1 VTRTAPVRLGM
12 IGCGLIAQAHGLAAL
27 QIHDRLRFVACM
39 SRRRESAEV
48 WAKTMNIDPAHAYD
62 DLGAMLRRE
71 QLDGAVIAT
80 WPADHRSHIESCLEH
95 GLRYV
100 LCEKAL
106 VTRVA
111 DALAI
116 WERAQSL
123 GAVVVEGFM
132 YRHHPAVVRL
142 RERVMSG
149 ALGAIDNIHAT
160 FHMLD
165 ESTASNEGRS
175 WRQRADAGGGV
186 PCDFLCYPV
195 DAVGWLAGGVPE
207 RAMACGRQNPRTG
220 TIDRLYGLIEYSSG
234 CVASVASSRRAVFDQ
249 CLEVTG
255 EHAQVRL
262 PVAWTIAGDTELIET
277 RSPRFIV
284 RRESRVHIDALS
296 PGERLI
302 DLPVF
307 RLQLE
312 NFASVIRA
320 EAEPVMS
327 LRDSVINAC
336 VIDGLVESMHV
347 RGSVPICIPPEI
359 LGAAHSRPRRPE

>member
-1 VTRTAPVRLGM
+1 M

-27 QIHDRLRFVACM
+27 QIPDRVRFTTCM
-39 SRRRESAEV
+39 SRRRVTAETWAGMMGIGSAHV
-48 WAKTMNIDPAHAYD
+48 YD
-62 DLGAMLRRE
+62 DLDSMLRHE
-71 QLDGAVIAT
+71 QLDGVVIAT
-80 WPADHRSHIESCLEH
+80 WPAAHRSHVEICLER

-106 VTRVA
+106 VTRPA
-111 DALAI
+111 DALAV
-116 WERAQSL
+116 WKRARSL

-132 YRHHPAVVRL
+132 YRHHPAVARL

-149 ALGAIDNIHAT
+149 DLGNIDNIHAT
-160 FHMLD
+160 FHLPA
-165 ESTASNEGRS
+165 ESPASGENHS

-186 PCDFLCYPV
+186 PHDFLCYPV
-195 DAVGWLAGGVPE
+195 DATGWLAGGLPE
-207 RAMACGRQNPRTG
+207 RAQACGQQNPRTG

-262 PVAWTIAGDTELIET
+262 PVAWTIIGDAEIIEV

-284 RRESRVHIDALS
+284 RRESRIRVPAQS
-296 PGERLI
+296 CSERLV

-307 RLQLE
+307 RMQLE
-312 NFASVIRA
+312 NFAAVIRA
-320 EAEPVMS
+320 EAEPVVS
-327 LRDSVINAC
+327 LRESVINAC
-336 VIDGLVESMHV
+336 VIDALVESMRV
-347 RGSVPICIPPEI
+347 RRSVPIRIPPEI
-359 LGAAHSRPRRPE
+359 GGTTDTTRETSR